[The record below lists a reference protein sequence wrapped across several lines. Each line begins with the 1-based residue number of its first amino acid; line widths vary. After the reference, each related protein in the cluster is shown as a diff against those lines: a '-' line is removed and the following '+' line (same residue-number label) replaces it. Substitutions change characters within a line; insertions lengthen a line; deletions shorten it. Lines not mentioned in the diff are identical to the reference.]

1 MASAIDDFFKV
12 ILAGESETYNDY
24 NWYVCNGSVQ
34 KCLRSYIEGKSTK
47 KYGKLTKPLSEYTVG
62 EVMAFQKNAR
72 SGDGQLFA
80 TGRYQF
86 IPSTLKDLVE
96 KSNTPANSKFNKETQ
111 DKLAYQLLISKPA
124 TKAYIFAENE
134 DNKDN
139 LEKAALGVAQ
149 IWSSVGVPYATNGKY
164 GRVEKNQSFYSG
176 GGDKASEPTEA
187 VQDSLKQLRKN
198 KGNFFKDSKS
208 GATEKNNLTKTVFFV
223 ALLTVAGF
231 VLLTETSIGKKV
243 LSALK

>member
-34 KCLRSYIEGKSTK
+34 KCLRGYIDGKSTK
-47 KYGKLTKPLSEYTVG
+47 KYAKLTKPLSEYTVG
-62 EVMAFQKNAR
+62 EVMAFQKNTR

-96 KSNTPANSKFNKETQ
+96 KSSTPANSIFNKETQ

-134 DNKDN
+134 DNKEN

-149 IWSSVGVPYATNGKY
+149 IWSSVGVPYSVIGKY

-176 GGDKASEPTEA
+176 GGDKASETTEA
-187 VQDSLKQLRKN
+187 VQGALKNLRKN
-198 KGNFFKDSKS
+198 KDNVFKSFKS
-208 GATEKNNLTKTVFFV
+208 SSEKKAMIRTIFFV

-231 VLLTETSIGKKV
+231 VLLTETKKGNKI
-243 LSALK
+243 LSFLK